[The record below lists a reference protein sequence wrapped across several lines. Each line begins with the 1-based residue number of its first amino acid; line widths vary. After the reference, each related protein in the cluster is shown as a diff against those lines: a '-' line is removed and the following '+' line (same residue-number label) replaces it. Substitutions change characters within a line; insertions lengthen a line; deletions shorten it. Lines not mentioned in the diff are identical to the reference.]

1 MMLKSPTNS
10 LTFLGLSLTWIAP
23 VPFDLSSRVFD
34 PEFTFV
40 PHFGNYYIGIG
51 SRQCEIR
58 CYDFQRIPA
67 TWLSGVY
74 TVAHDFFSL
83 ELILKDGQL
92 VKWRHRSALLGLI
105 ESHVL
110 ANGKKL
116 PQFDAWLAETLSDAL
131 RNGGLTD
138 SKMVVAEY
146 QLNPK
151 EHGAIDELLHRCRTP
166 FGIESAKRLNKKIRT
181 IPTITEQDYERWLAS
196 YATSDSCLIGMHV
209 VGRPR
214 FMSKFL
220 FKTFIKTMSLWVT
233 WKPILLMDSLGHE
246 LRIGGIKFP
255 LDSHK
260 SVRTR
265 ER

>member
-1 MMLKSPTNS
+1 MILKSPTDS
-10 LTFLGLSLTWIAP
+10 LTFLGQSLTWTAP
-23 VPFDLSSRVFD
+23 VPFDLSSNVFD
-34 PEFTFV
+34 PEFTFA

-51 SRQCEIR
+51 SRQCAIR

-74 TVAHDFFSL
+74 TARHKFFTL

-92 VKWRHRSALLGLI
+92 VKWRHRSVLSRFI
-105 ESHVL
+105 ESRVL
-110 ANGKKL
+110 AKCKHV
-116 PQFDAWLAETLSDAL
+116 PHFDPWLAKSLSAAL
-131 RNGGLTD
+131 RDTGLTD
-138 SKMVVAEY
+138 ATKVIAAY

-151 EHGAIDELLHRCRTP
+151 EHGAIDELLHRFHTP
-166 FGIESAKRLNKKIRT
+166 FGIESAKRLNKKMRT

-214 FMSKFL
+214 FMSEL
-220 FKTFIKTMSLWVT
+220 IFKTFVKIMSLWVS
-233 WKPILLMDSLGHE
+233 WKPILLMDSLVHE
-246 LRIGGIKFP
+246 LRIGGVKFP